1 MTKPP
6 ACSSCQFAKQSTG
19 FCADRIPTNPK
30 LAVVLGMPEKWDVAS
45 GKPLSGGSGYRWWK
59 EFVWPVGLR
68 EEDILV
74 SNVVRCYSNSG
85 DFPTGKLGI
94 VAQKTC
100 EEVWGG
106 PLREFNPNV
115 FIVSVDPTKLFK
127 SPNQAKFLKRAM
139 VRVKEFIEEGKRPCL
154 LLGPE
159 AKAKFAPWLNGAMKQ
174 WQGHW
179 WEGSLWS

>member
-1 MTKPP
+1 MTKPLQ
-6 ACSSCQFAKQSTG
+6 CSSCPFAKKSTG
-19 FCADRIPTNPK
+19 FCRDLVPAAPK

-68 EEDILV
+68 NEDILV

-85 DFPTGKLGI
+85 DFPTGKDGALAVKQCGEI
-94 VAQKTC
+94 
-100 EEVWGG
+100 WGG
-106 PLREFNPNV
+106 SLRQFNPNV
-115 FIVSVDPTKLFK
+115 IGVSVDPTTLYK
-127 SPNQAKFLKRAM
+127 SPNQAKFLRRAL
-139 VRVKEFIEEGKRPCL
+139 VRAKEFIDEGKRPCL

-159 AKAKFAPWLNGAMKQ
+159 AKAKFAPWLNGPMKQ

-179 WEGSLWS
+179 WEGSL